1 MIDFEEDITTGEA
14 LWRVNQKNW
23 LTKHG
28 RPVPKALSKAERLE
42 YQKCFDMIEADSGG
56 SLSADDIHK
65 LLTVSSRPRIVLYSF
80 LDCTKPADRQAS
92 IVHMDRDTS
101 ISY

>member
-1 MIDFEEDITTGEA
+1 MIDFEEELTIGEA
-14 LWRVNQKNW
+14 LRRVDQNNW

-42 YQKCFDMIEADSGG
+42 YLKCFDMIEADSGG

-80 LDCTKPADRQAS
+80 LDCTKPSHHQPS
-92 IVHMDRDTS
+92 IVSMDRDT
-101 ISY
+101 